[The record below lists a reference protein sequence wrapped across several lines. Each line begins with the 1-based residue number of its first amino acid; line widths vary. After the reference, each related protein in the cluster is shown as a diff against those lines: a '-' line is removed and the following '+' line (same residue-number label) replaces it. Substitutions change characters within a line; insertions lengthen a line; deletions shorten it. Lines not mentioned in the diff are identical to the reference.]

1 MTSPID
7 PHWRASFRALAISLA
22 LHGVLLW
29 QMPVLPALLAAGSP
43 LQATVRRAV
52 PAVVQEPASPATL
65 PRRAAR
71 PVAERAVSPRPVA
84 APAAALAPAIASEGL
99 DGDGLRAYRLALA
112 VAARRFWHYPE
123 AARAAGVGGRATV
136 RVAVSSAGYAAV
148 AGLAE
153 SSGDSE
159 LDRAALA
166 LIGQAT
172 AAAPLAESL
181 RGKTFTLD
189 LPVVF
194 ETP

>member
-43 LQATVRRAV
+43 LQATVRRAA
-52 PAVVQEPASPATL
+52 PAMRQAPAAASPL

-71 PVAERAVSPRPVA
+71 AVAERAVSPGPVV
-84 APAAALAPAIASEGL
+84 APVLVPSVASEGL

-123 AARAAGVGGRATV
+123 AARTAGVGGRATV

-166 LIGQAT
+166 LIGQAA
-172 AAAPLAESL
+172 AAAPLADAL
-181 RGKTFTLD
+181 RGKAFTLD

>member
-1 MTSPID
+1 
-7 PHWRASFRALAISLA
+7 
-22 LHGVLLW
+22 
-29 QMPVLPALLAAGSP
+29 MPVLPALLTAGSP

-52 PAVVQEPASPATL
+52 PAVPAVPARAATSPSPL
-65 PRRAAR
+65 PRRA
-71 PVAERAVSPRPVA
+71 P
-84 APAAALAPAIASEGL
+84 PAAAVPAASSNPLVATAVALAPAIASEGL

-112 VAARRFWHYPE
+112 VAARRFWHYPD
-123 AARAAGVGGRATV
+123 AARIAGVGGRATV
-136 RVAVSSAGYAAV
+136 RVAVSGAGLAMA

-153 SSGDSE
+153 SSGDAD

-166 LIGQAT
+166 LIGQAA

-181 RGKTFTLD
+181 RGKAFTLD